1 MLLRMKNLLTLV
13 LFSVLQTV
21 ASIAIGQTSD
31 DLIPKEAVT
40 VLGVNNTSLLKKI
53 SMDSLIQYEFMEEV
67 QAEMFDGSADNKT
80 LKDAGFD
87 FNQKLHVF
95 NGKTADFEVSGF
107 SFGIS
112 NLKDLLLVFDDFDKV
127 ASPIAGTDYYNSYF
141 NHLIIKGKAGLV
153 LRVDPSYEKIKH
165 ITDSIWIKRGN
176 GYFFDDKKQKGDEE
190 GDEEAEEPINKILK
204 NGELEEDDTEVKLNA
219 KDIINK
225 TYWELK
231 DSVTN
236 DLQVRY
242 LNLILNEI
250 FVKNIHLKS
259 QDNKFATQLSHE
271 SEGIFYMDNAR
282 NLQNA
287 KGLWYFQT
295 MFPELFKDIKTL
307 YAGNVVVGDI
317 FLKDNAIEFKFQ
329 ANYGEELGKI
339 YAKLNSTKFDKNVLR
354 YINEDSPGF
363 FTYNI
368 NLKEGYKQAYDI
380 IIPMLSKEK
389 DPRVTSNVL
398 KAELLN
404 EFINLDALFDTY
416 RGSMFGTFN
425 GVKKVK
431 TKRIEFKYDETTFE
445 YSEKEIVGEEEMP
458 VFAIGFST
466 GRADIPEKILDY
478 MGKMTSRFKNVGNYW
493 KIEDAIFNSIPVY
506 VINRNGLLVIT
517 NDEDLV
523 LNNID
528 GYGKKSLSG
537 RKAKNAKKSKFMYSY
552 FNIGEVLSKIP
563 KQVFTEKQNK
573 VLDSMRGKEG
583 YIEMTTLNTTE
594 TNTNFEINYYFQGVY
609 TDSGKYLLDLIN
621 SAFVLAK

>member
-1 MLLRMKNLLTLV
+1 MKNFLILFLCLV
-13 LFSVLQTV
+13 SLVSF
-21 ASIAIGQTSD
+21 GQTSD

-40 VLGVNNTSLLKKI
+40 VFGINNTSLLKKI

-95 NGKTADFEVSGF
+95 NGKTNDYEVSGF
-107 SFGIS
+107 TFGIS
-112 NLKDLLLVFDDFDKV
+112 NLKDLLLVFDDFEKV
-127 ASPIAGTDYYNSYF
+127 KSPIAGIDYYNSYF

-153 LRVDPSYEKIKH
+153 LRVDPSYEKIKLV
-165 ITDSIWIKRGN
+165 TDSIWIKRGN
-176 GYFFDDKKQKGDEE
+176 GYFFDDKDKKEE
-190 GDEEAEEPINKILK
+190 EDGDEEAEDPLNKILK
-204 NGELEEDDTEVKLNA
+204 DGELEADDSEVKLNA
-219 KDIINK
+219 KDVINK

-242 LNLILNEI
+242 LKLILLEM
-250 FVKNIHLKS
+250 FEKNIHLKN
-259 QDNKFATQLSHE
+259 QDAKFAGLLTHE

-307 YAGNVVVGDI
+307 YSGNVVVGDI
-317 FLKDNAIEFKFQ
+317 YLKDNKIEFKFQ

-339 YAKLNSTKFDKNVLR
+339 YEQLNSTKFDKNVLK
-354 YINEDSPGF
+354 YIHEDCAGF

-380 IIPMLSKEK
+380 IIPMLSKQK

-404 EFINLDALFDTY
+404 EFVNLDALFDTY
-416 RGSMFGTFN
+416 RGSMFGTFT

-431 TKRIEFKYDETTFE
+431 TKRIEFSYDEKTYE
-445 YSEKEIVGEEEMP
+445 YSEKEIIGEEEMP
-458 VFAIGFST
+458 MFTLGFST
-466 GRADIPEKILDY
+466 GRADIPEKILNY
-478 MGKMTSRFKNVGNYW
+478 MGKMTTRFKKIDNYW

-517 NDEDLV
+517 NDESLA
-523 LNNID
+523 LNHID
-528 GYGKKSLSG
+528 GYGKHALSG
-537 RKAKNAKKSKFMYSY
+537 KKAKNAKKSKFMYSY
-552 FNIGEVLSKIP
+552 FNIGDVLGKIP
-563 KQVFTEKQNK
+563 KQVFTAKQNK

-583 YIEMTTLNTTE
+583 YIELTTLDSSTSS
-594 TNTNFEINYYFQGVY
+594 TNFEINYYFQGVY

>member
-1 MLLRMKNLLTLV
+1 MKNRC
-13 LFSVLQTV
+13 LFIICMWSLI
-21 ASIAIGQTSD
+21 SFGQSSD

-40 VLGVNNTSLLKKI
+40 VLGINNTSLLKKI

-87 FNQKLHVF
+87 FGQKLHVF
-95 NGKTADFEVSGF
+95 NGKTSNYEVSGF

-127 ASPIAGTDYYNSYF
+127 KSPINGIDYYNSYF
-141 NHLIIKGKAGLV
+141 NHLIIKGNSGLV

-165 ITDSIWIKRGN
+165 VTDSIWIKRGN
-176 GYFFDDKKQKGDEE
+176 GYFFDDKDKKAENE
-190 GDEEAEEPINKILK
+190 GDDEAEEPIGKILK
-204 NGELEEDDTEVKLNA
+204 DGELEADDSEVKLNA
-219 KDIINK
+219 KDLINK

-236 DLQVRY
+236 ILQVNY
-242 LNLILNEI
+242 LQNILVEI
-250 FVKNIHLKS
+250 FEKNIHLKS
-259 QDNKFATQLSHE
+259 QDSKFETQLTHE
-271 SEGIFYMDNAR
+271 SEGIFYMDNSR

-307 YAGNVVVGDI
+307 YSGNIVVGDI
-317 FLKDNAIEFKFQ
+317 YLKENSIEFKLQ
-329 ANYGEELGKI
+329 ANYGENLGKI

-354 YINEDSPGF
+354 YIHEDCAGF

-368 NLKEGYKQAYDI
+368 NLKEGYRQAYDI
-380 IIPMLSKEK
+380 IIPLLSKQK

-404 EFINLDALFDTY
+404 EFVNLDALFDTY
-416 RGSMFGTFN
+416 QGSMFGTFN

-431 TKRIEFKYDETTFE
+431 TKRIEFTYDEKTFE
-445 YSEKEIVGEEEMP
+445 YSEKEIIGEEEMP
-458 VFAIGFST
+458 MFTVGFST
-466 GRADIPEKILDY
+466 GRADIPEKILNY
-478 MGKMTSRFKNVGNYW
+478 MGKMTTRFKKTDNYW
-493 KIEDAIFNSIPVY
+493 KIDDAIFNSIPVY

-517 NDEDLV
+517 NDESLAIEH
-523 LNNID
+523 LD
-528 GYGKKSLSG
+528 GYGKDAISG
-537 RKAKNAKKSKFMYSY
+537 KNAKNAKKSKFMYSY
-552 FNIGEVLSKIP
+552 FNVGEVLSKIP
-563 KQVFTEKQNK
+563 KQVFTVKQNK

-583 YIEMTTLNTTE
+583 YIEMTTLKTSSSYTD
-594 TNTNFEINYYFQGVY
+594 FEINYYFQGKY

-621 SAFVLAK
+621 SAFILAK

>member
-1 MLLRMKNLLTLV
+1 MKNICLFVICMLSLTS
-13 LFSVLQTV
+13 F
-21 ASIAIGQTSD
+21 GQTSD

-40 VLGVNNTSLLKKI
+40 VLGINNTSLLKKI

-87 FNQKLHVF
+87 FEQKLHVF
-95 NGKTADFEVSGF
+95 NGKTSNYEVSGF

-127 ASPIAGTDYYNSYF
+127 KSPINGIDYYNSYF
-141 NHLIIKGKAGLV
+141 NHLIIRGKSGLV

-165 ITDSIWIKRGN
+165 VTDSIWIKRGN
-176 GYFFDDKKQKGDEE
+176 GYFFDDKDKKGDNE
-190 GDEEAEEPINKILK
+190 GDDEMEEPIGKILK
-204 NGELEEDDTEVKLNA
+204 DGELEADDSEVKLNA
-219 KDIINK
+219 KDLINK

-236 DLQVRY
+236 VLQVKY
-242 LNLILNEI
+242 LQTILEEI
-250 FVKNIHLKS
+250 FEKNIHLKS
-259 QDNKFATQLSHE
+259 QDSKFAAQLTHE
-271 SEGIFYMDNAR
+271 SEGIFYMDNSR

-307 YAGNVVVGDI
+307 YSGNIVVGDI
-317 FLKDNAIEFKFQ
+317 YLKENSIEFKLQ
-329 ANYGEELGKI
+329 ANYGENLGKI

-354 YINEDSPGF
+354 YIHEDCAGF

-380 IIPMLSKEK
+380 IIPLLSQQK

-404 EFINLDALFDTY
+404 EFVNLDALFDTY
-416 RGSMFGTFN
+416 QGSMFGTFN

-431 TKRIEFKYDETTFE
+431 TKRIEFSYDEKTFE
-445 YSEKEIVGEEEMP
+445 YSEKEIIGEEEMP
-458 VFAIGFST
+458 MFTVGFST
-466 GRADIPEKILDY
+466 GRADIPEKILNY
-478 MGKMTSRFKNVGNYW
+478 MGKMTTRFKKTNNYW
-493 KIEDAIFNSIPVY
+493 KIDDAVFNSIPVY

-517 NDEDLV
+517 NDESLAIEN
-523 LNNID
+523 LD
-528 GYGKKSLSG
+528 GYGNKSLSG
-537 RKAKNAKKSKFMYSY
+537 KKAKNAKKSKFMYSY

-563 KQVFTEKQNK
+563 KQVFTAKQNK

-583 YIEMTTLNTTE
+583 YIEMTTLKTSSSYTD
-594 TNTNFEINYYFQGVY
+594 FEINYYFQGKY

-621 SAFVLAK
+621 SAFILAK

>member
-1 MLLRMKNLLTLV
+1 MKNILLLIV
-13 LFSVLQTV
+13 FLSSLFSF
-21 ASIAIGQTSD
+21 GQTSD

-40 VLGVNNTSLLKKI
+40 VLGINNTSLLKKI

-87 FNQKLHVF
+87 FDQKLHVF
-95 NGKTADFEVSGF
+95 NGKTTNYEVSGF

-112 NLKDLLLVFDDFDKV
+112 SLKDLLLVFDDFDKV
-127 ASPIAGTDYYNSYF
+127 KSPINGIEYYNSYF

-165 ITDSIWIKRGN
+165 VTDSIWIKRGN
-176 GYFFDDKKQKGDEE
+176 GYFFDDKDKKEVED
-190 GDEEAEEPINKILK
+190 GDEEAEDPLNKILK
-204 NGELEEDDTEVKLNA
+204 EGELESDDSEVKLNA
-219 KDIINK
+219 KDVINK

-236 DLQVRY
+236 DLQVKY
-242 LNLILNEI
+242 LQLILNEI
-250 FVKNIHLKS
+250 FEKNIHLKN
-259 QDNKFATQLSHE
+259 QDSKFAEQLTHN
-271 SEGIFYMDNAR
+271 SEGIFYMDNSR

-295 MFPELFKDIKTL
+295 MFPELFKDIKNL
-307 YAGNVVVGDI
+307 YSGNVVVGDI
-317 FLKDNAIEFKFQ
+317 YLKNNAIEFKLQ
-329 ANYGEELGKI
+329 ANYGEDLGKI
-339 YAKLNSTKFDKNVLR
+339 YEKLNSTKFDKNVLR
-354 YINEDSPGF
+354 YIHQDCAGF

-368 NLKEGYKQAYDI
+368 NLKEGYRQAYDI
-380 IIPMLSKEK
+380 IIPMLSKQK

-431 TKRIEFKYDETTFE
+431 TKRIEFSYDEKTFE
-445 YSEKEIVGEEEMP
+445 YTEKEIIGEEEMP
-458 VFAIGFST
+458 MFTVGFST
-466 GRADIPEKILDY
+466 GRADIPEKILNY
-478 MGKMTSRFKNVGNYW
+478 MGKMTTRFKKTDNYW
-493 KIEDAIFNSIPVY
+493 KIDDAIFNSIPVY

-517 NDEDLV
+517 NDESLAIE
-523 LNNID
+523 NID
-528 GYGKKSLSG
+528 GYGKHALSG
-537 RKAKNAKKSKFMYSY
+537 KKAKNAKKSKFMYSY

-563 KQVFTEKQNK
+563 KQVFTSKQNK

-583 YIEMTTLNTTE
+583 YIELTTLKTTS
-594 TNTNFEINYYFQGVY
+594 TNTDFEINYYFQGEY
-609 TDSGKYLLDLIN
+609 TNSGKYLLDLIN